1 MLENYNNP
9 KIRAGDGEVFG
20 CLKLFAEPEPAEN
33 FAQKVL
39 VREGFKDAGPL
50 E

>member
-1 MLENYNNP
+1 MQGNYNNP
-9 KIRAGDGEVFG
+9 KIRAGEGEVFG

-39 VREGFKDAGPL
+39 VREGFEDAGEL
-50 E
+50 Q

>member
-1 MLENYNNP
+1 MQENYINH
-9 KIRAGDGEVFG
+9 KIRAGEGEVFG
-20 CLKLFAEPEPAEN
+20 WLKLFAEPEPAEN

-39 VREGFKDAGPL
+39 VWEGFEDKGPI